1 MGAARAGAE
10 ECQVSEIPSV
20 LEAIRTTRS
29 LRRFRPDPIPD
40 EVLRELLE
48 AATCAPSGGNA
59 QSWRFVVI
67 RDPEQRRRVGAL
79 YKEGWDEY
87 SPPSRLAAI
96 TDPRER
102 RRVES
107 AYHLGAHMG
116 DEAPVLVLFC
126 APRPAAAGGAGAFA
140 ARTAGAS
147 VYPAVQNLL
156 LAARARGIG
165 GCLTT
170 IHLYREEQVKAA
182 LGIPADVDTYAL
194 VPLGY
199 PTDRFG
205 PLRRKPVEDVAFLD
219 RWGDRLA

>member
-1 MGAARAGAE
+1 VTE
-10 ECQVSEIPSV
+10 NPSV

-48 AATCAPSGGNA
+48 AATSAPSGGNS
-59 QSWRFVVI
+59 QGWRFVVI
-67 RDPEQRRRVGAL
+67 RDAEQRRRVGAL

-126 APRPAAAGGAGAFA
+126 APRPRPAGGASSFA
-140 ARTAGAS
+140 SRTAGAS

-170 IHLYREEQVKAA
+170 IHLYREAQVKEL
-182 LGIPADVDTYAL
+182 LGIPEDVDTYAL
-194 VPLGY
+194 VPIGY
-199 PTDRFG
+199 PRDNFG
-205 PLRRKPVEDVAFLD
+205 PVRRKPVEEVSFLD
-219 RWGDRLA
+219 RWGAALA

>member
-1 MGAARAGAE
+1 MTETA
-10 ECQVSEIPSV
+10 SV
-20 LEAIRTTRS
+20 LEAIGTTRS

-40 EVLRELLE
+40 ELLRELLA
-48 AATCAPSGGNA
+48 AATCAPSGGNS
-59 QSWRFVVI
+59 QSWRFLVV
-67 RDPEQRRRVGAL
+67 RDPELRRRVGAL

-96 TDPRER
+96 SDPRER

-116 DEAPVLVLFC
+116 DEAPVLLLFC
-126 APRPAAAGGAGAFA
+126 APRQQRAGAAASFA

-147 VYPAVQNLL
+147 IYPAVQNLL

-170 IHLYREEQVKAA
+170 IHLYREPQVKAV
-182 LGIPADVDTYAL
+182 LGIPEEVDTYAL

-199 PTDRFG
+199 PRDNFG
-205 PLRRKPVEDVAFLD
+205 PVR
-219 RWGDRLA
+219 

>member
-1 MGAARAGAE
+1 MTE
-10 ECQVSEIPSV
+10 TPSV
-20 LEAIRTTRS
+20 LEVIRTTRS

-48 AATCAPSGGNA
+48 AATCAPSGGNS

-67 RDPEQRRRVGAL
+67 RDHEQRRRVGAL

-87 SPPSRLAAI
+87 SPPSRLAGI

-126 APRPAAAGGAGAFA
+126 APRPPAAGAGSFA

-199 PTDRFG
+199 PRDGFG
-205 PLRRKPVEDVAFLD
+205 PLRRKPVEEVTFLD
-219 RWGDRLA
+219 RWGAGPL

>member
-1 MGAARAGAE
+1 
-10 ECQVSEIPSV
+10 VSDSPTL

-48 AATCAPSGGNA
+48 AATSAPSGGNS
-59 QSWRFVVI
+59 QSWRFVII
-67 RDPEQRRRVGAL
+67 RDPEMRRRVGAL

-87 SPPSRLAAI
+87 APPSRLAGI

-126 APRPAAAGGAGAFA
+126 APRPASVASAFA
-140 ARTAGAS
+140 ARTGGAS

-170 IHLYREEQVKAA
+170 IHLYREAQVKAA
-182 LGIPADVDTYAL
+182 VGIPDDVDTYAL

-199 PTDRFG
+199 PRDNFG
-205 PLRRKPVEDVAFLD
+205 PLRRKPVEEVSFLD
-219 RWGDRLA
+219 RWGAPLA

>member
-1 MGAARAGAE
+1 VTE
-10 ECQVSEIPSV
+10 TPSV

-48 AATCAPSGGNA
+48 AATSAPSGGNS

-67 RDPEQRRRVGAL
+67 RDSEMRRRVGAL

-87 SPPSRLAAI
+87 SPPSRLAGI

-126 APRPAAAGGAGAFA
+126 APRPAAGASSFA

-170 IHLYREEQVKAA
+170 IHLYREAQVKAA
-182 LGIPADVDTYAL
+182 LGIPDDVDTYAL

-199 PTDRFG
+199 PRDNFG
-205 PLRRKPVEDVAFLD
+205 PLRRKPVEEVTFLD
-219 RWGDRLA
+219 RWGAPLA

>member
-1 MGAARAGAE
+1 M
-10 ECQVSEIPSV
+10 SEDLSAI
-20 LEAIRTTRS
+20 EAIRTTRS

-48 AATCAPSGGNA
+48 AATCAPSGGNS
-59 QSWRFVVI
+59 QGWRFVVI

-107 AYHLGAHMG
+107 AFHLGAHMG
-116 DEAPVLVLFC
+116 DEAPVLVMVC
-126 APRPAAAGGAGAFA
+126 APRQGDGGDSGGG
-140 ARTAGAS
+140 RTLGAS

-170 IHLYREEQVKAA
+170 IHLYREAQVKAA
-182 LGIPADVDTYAL
+182 LGIPEDVDTYAL
-194 VPLGY
+194 IPLGY
-199 PTDRFG
+199 PRDNFG
-205 PLRRKPVEDVAFLD
+205 RLRRRPVEEVTFLD
-219 RWGDRLA
+219 RWGAPLA